1 MTFILM
7 EMEEEEKALD
17 ADLGSHI
24 HLRRGDWLLLCHACS
39 TAHSQAPA
47 CARTHTHAH
56 TLSCSVLSP
65 NWPPVKIS
73 LILRGLYFLL
83 AELG

>member
-17 ADLGSHI
+17 ADLDSHI
-24 HLRRGDWLLLCHACS
+24 HLRRADVNRLATF
-39 TAHSQAPA
+39 TARMLYDSH
-47 CARTHTHAH
+47 THTHTTH
-56 TLSCSVLSP
+56 LPCSVLSP

-83 AELG
+83 AGLG